1 MISFDE
7 IEFKNW
13 KPVSEDFLY
22 ENFINDPVLTVEEKK
37 MVEIDPSKIYF
48 SETPFDRYY
57 YKQKF
62 PCFDDEIC
70 QILERCSIEKM
81 KKNNNLPKIKEETD
95 DENDKKPSK
104 KSAVEFKKEN
114 FIVEFD

>member
-22 ENFINDPVLTVEEKK
+22 ENFINNPVLTVEEKK
-37 MVEIDPSKIYF
+37 LVEIDPSKIYF

-57 YKQKF
+57 FKQKY
-62 PCFDDEIC
+62 PLFDDEVC

-81 KKNNNLPKIKEETD
+81 KQKEQVPLPPIKEEK
-95 DENDKKPSK
+95 EDKKPLK
-104 KSAVEFKKEN
+104 KSAVEFKKNN
-114 FIVEFD
+114 FIVTFD

>member
-37 MVEIDPSKIYF
+37 MIEIDPSKIYF

-62 PCFDDEIC
+62 PCFDDEVC
-70 QILERCSIEKM
+70 EILERCSIEKM
-81 KKNNNLPKIKEETD
+81 KKKETLPLPPIKEEK
-95 DENDKKPSK
+95 EDKKPLK
-104 KSAVEFKKEN
+104 KPALEFKKDN
-114 FIVEFD
+114 FIVTFD